1 MNNKFLKKIEM
12 KNTYINIAF
21 SLLFILFAGSLWAQT
36 PIQMMAHFPNRPFS
50 DTAIVRNFNDR
61 YSVVYSKSANN
72 GNRFYLVEHATGII
86 AKSFKTDNDVKD
98 MEIDKDTLYYCG
110 LNSNRAA
117 ILGYFAIMD
126 LLSSSLPDYN
136 VQINIHPDFQAPLYI
151 PRRME
156 VFHVPDGVHAIVLVD
171 AKFNTGAV
179 KHILTDVYSY
189 YNSWR
194 VFSGCY
200 VPFGEGNNIFC
211 CDDLA
216 VTDNYVFLLGH
227 KKYSAGIY
235 MRKFKK
241 PTCCVGANDN
251 IFYSNIYNEIYNY
264 APTFGGNINILGDGL
279 GEHSAY
285 CTHTVGDSVA
295 IACMASYYDGTT
307 FTYGTSIKCFDV
319 SSLIPTYPP
328 YACTSTYE
336 VFHPYTSVYD
346 RTWEV
351 KDLRYNPI
359 NKNILMLHDISNPF
373 GGPLERVVT
382 AVDYPA
388 LSTAVM
394 TWPTSNYKGYSMDK
408 FDGMG
413 NGIVSIGA
421 GGVGVLE
428 LCTNQYYTTD
438 CFSVFFP
445 NVMMWVGEIQNF
457 TVEVDNNNRQSGS
470 FPTTRYVENETAV
483 VICP

>member
-1 MNNKFLKKIEM
+1 
-12 KNTYINIAF
+12 
-21 SLLFILFAGSLWAQT
+21 
-36 PIQMMAHFPNRPFS
+36 MMAHFPNRPFS

-126 LLSSSLPDYN
+126 LYSSSLPDYN
-136 VQINIHPDFQAPLYI
+136 VQINMPYEFTAPLYI

-156 VFHVPDGVHAIVLVD
+156 VFHVSDGVHAIVLVD
-171 AKFNTGAV
+171 AKFTSGVV
-179 KHILTDVYSY
+179 KHILTDVFSSY
-189 YNSWR
+189 GYNTWR
-194 VFSGCY
+194 IEAGCY
-200 VPFGEGNNIFC
+200 PPFGEGNNIFC

-227 KKYSAGIY
+227 KRYSAGIHI
-235 MRKFKK
+235 RIFNK
-241 PTCCVGANDN
+241 PTCCMGANDN
-251 IFYSNIYNEIYNY
+251 IFYSTGGSNIYDIIYYY
-264 APTFGGNINILGDGL
+264 AHPFGGNINILGDNY
-279 GEHSAY
+279 GEHSAF
-285 CTHTVGDSVA
+285 CTHTDGDNVA
-295 IACMASYYDGTT
+295 IACMASYDDGSSLYFGTT
-307 FTYGTSIKCFDV
+307 VKCIDVTSMT
-319 SSLIPTYPP
+319 LTN
-328 YACTSTYE
+328 E
-336 VFHPYTSVYD
+336 VFHPYTTVYD

-351 KDLRYNPI
+351 KDLRYNPK
-359 NKNILMLHDISNPF
+359 NKNILMLHDISNPYL
-373 GGPLERVVT
+373 GPLERVVT

-394 TWPTSNYKGYSMDK
+394 TWPTSGYNGYSMDR

-421 GGVGVLE
+421 GGVGLLE

-438 CFSVFFP
+438 CFSIYFP
-445 NVMMWVGEIQNF
+445 NVIMWRESIQGFGVVINNYPQQSSA
-457 TVEVDNNNRQSGS
+457 TPITRNVDDE
-470 FPTTRYVENETAV
+470 TTV
-483 VICP
+483 VICSE